1 MPKVSVIIPVYNAK
15 DYIKRCLDSV
25 CNQTLKDIE
34 IICVNDASTDN
45 SLEILNGYVKKYSN
59 IKVID
64 CETNGGESKA
74 RNIGL
79 DNATGEYLAFLDNDD
94 SVDLDFYEK
103 LYTLA
108 NAKNLDIAKAD
119 CFEISIDGKKI
130 KQDDNAQIKN
140 NDKFAFVTHW
150 WTAIYKREIILK
162 NNIKFRED
170 IILGGDIIFLN
181 EVLLN
186 SKTFDMIDNAY
197 YYHYQQKNSGDSEIL
212 SLEKIVSAVKS
223 YSIIIKNLKAN
234 YPQNVSEIG
243 FNYAIKYYLY
253 AIYTKFERNHS
264 IPVIQV
270 CVNMLFDLLDILKDI
285 FNFENLLDLCPQVIY
300 YYMKND
306 KNGLENFMLKNKKFN
321 PLQVVMYKHK
331 LKLLKENN

>member
-1 MPKVSVIIPVYNAK
+1 M
-15 DYIKRCLDSV
+15 
-25 CNQTLKDIE
+25 
-34 IICVNDASTDN
+34 
-45 SLEILNGYVKKYSN
+45 KKYAQKYTN
-59 IKVID
+59 LKVID
-64 CETNGGESKA
+64 CKTNGGESKA

-108 NAKNLDIAKAD
+108 NTKNLDIAKAD

-186 SKTFDMIDNAY
+186 SKTFEIIDNTY
-197 YYHYQQKNSGDSEIL
+197 YYHYQQKNSGDSENL
-212 SLEKIVSAVKS
+212 SFDKIASAIKS
-223 YSIIIKNLKAN
+223 YSIIIKNLKTN

-285 FNFENLLDLCPQVIY
+285 FNIENLLDLCPQVIY
-300 YYMKND
+300 FYMKND
-306 KNGLENFMLKNKKFN
+306 KDGLENFMLKNKKIN
-321 PLQVVMYKHK
+321 PLQFVMYKHK
-331 LKLLKENN
+331 LKLLKENH